1 MILGGKK
8 TERSP
13 VPQGRGNIQ
22 SSPCSIRLKSIAD
35 DCGAVAG
42 RGWKIFFKEMRQ
54 DPKMII
60 RRR

>member
-13 VPQGRGNIQ
+13 VSQERGNIQ
-22 SSPCSIRLKSIAD
+22 SWSCSIRLKSTAN

-42 RGWKIFFKEMRQ
+42 RGWKIFFKE
-54 DPKMII
+54 I
-60 RRR
+60 R